1 MQPVMRPATAED
13 RELFW
18 QLLSQ
23 AMRPY
28 VEATW
33 GWDAADQHARF
44 VATFEPSACHVIEL
58 GGLPVGGVRVDYATT
73 PIRLLNIQIL
83 PQFQR
88 QGLGSAIIMAVL
100 QRAADRPV
108 WLRVLKVNPAR
119 ALYERLGF
127 RVTGETETHWQLV
140 HEPAA

>member
-1 MQPVMRPATAED
+1 MQPVMRPATADD

-23 AMRPY
+23 TMRPY
-28 VEATW
+28 VQATW
-33 GWDAADQHARF
+33 GWDESDQRERF
-44 VATFEPSACHVIEL
+44 GASLDPCACQVIEL
-58 GGLPVGGVRVDYATT
+58 GGVAAGGLRVDYATT

-83 PQFQR
+83 PEFQR
-88 QGLGSAIIMAVL
+88 QGLGSLIITAVL
-100 QRAADRPV
+100 QQAADRPV
-108 WLRVLKVNPAR
+108 WLQVLKVNPAR